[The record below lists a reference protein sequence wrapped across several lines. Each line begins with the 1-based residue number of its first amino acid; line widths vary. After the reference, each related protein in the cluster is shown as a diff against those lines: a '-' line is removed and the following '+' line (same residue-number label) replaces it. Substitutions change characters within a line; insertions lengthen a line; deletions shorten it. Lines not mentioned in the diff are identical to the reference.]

1 MASGAAC
8 TANKIRRQNN
18 DFSENQCWLQLETRQ
33 LQTPDKI
40 SPKSITRL

>member
-1 MASGAAC
+1 MASGATY
-8 TANKIRRQNN
+8 TANKIRRENN
-18 DFSENQCWLQLETRQ
+18 NFSENQCWLQLETRQ